1 MKKYS
6 FLLLLL
12 LGFSTSMFSQNTIPT
27 DASFYVRALEDMVNL
42 YDTMYAKDGSNTF
55 SYLNLPDTLIKKCFN
70 KSKYQ
75 IKDRKISILSE
86 KQLDKIIKKKKSISF
101 TWFYPEIN
109 DDGLLEISISFKVG
123 DYGYLYR
130 AKKKSNASEKRKVY
144 KYVVGCAFY
153 SMLYEYNHKLGEWEY
168 IGYEKCAP
176 KGRCST
182 QRYLIKDNQK

>member
-1 MKKYS
+1 MKKYP
-6 FLLLLL
+6 FLL

-55 SYLNLPDTLIKKCFN
+55 SYLNLPDTLMKKCFN

-101 TWFYPEIN
+101 TWFYPKIN
-109 DDGLLEISISFKVG
+109 DDGLLEIVISFIVG
-123 DYGYLYR
+123 YYGYSDIGG
-130 AKKKSNASEKRKVY
+130 KKNSASEKRKVY
-144 KYVVGCAFY
+144 HAFYGCAF
-153 SMLYEYNHKLGEWEY
+153 
-168 IGYEKCAP
+168 
-176 KGRCST
+176 
-182 QRYLIKDNQK
+182 